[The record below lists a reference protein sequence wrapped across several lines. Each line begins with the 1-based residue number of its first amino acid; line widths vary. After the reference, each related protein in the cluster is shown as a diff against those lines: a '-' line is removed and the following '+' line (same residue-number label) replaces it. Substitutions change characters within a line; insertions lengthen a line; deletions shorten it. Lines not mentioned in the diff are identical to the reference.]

1 MVAVEKVATMVGGAV
16 AAAVGMEMVG
26 RMAEAMVDAMME
38 EVRVRGPPAA
48 WTMEA
53 GREAG
58 QWAGQKV
65 ELESAALLGNQSQS
79 PVWPR
84 SSTRGLRTKLPWPP
98 RPMLFSVTPSLE
110 TVHHQLK
117 SVLRPTFLVVSATA
131 FQTKSGAT
139 LVEEPLP
146 RFQRL
151 RYLSNHWTTRAQAVT
166 VEPTPVE

>member
-79 PVWPR
+79 PV
-84 SSTRGLRTKLPWPP
+84 
-98 RPMLFSVTPSLE
+98 LFSAFISHFFSAHPAGKDLIRQSSSQATKFVTDSCGQFLTLTPAAHGQHYIALTS
-110 TVHHQLK
+110 VGRQLT
-117 SVLRPTFLVVSATA
+117 SNTA
-131 FQTKSGAT
+131 A
-139 LVEEPLP
+139 P
-146 RFQRL
+146 
-151 RYLSNHWTTRAQAVT
+151 
-166 VEPTPVE
+166 